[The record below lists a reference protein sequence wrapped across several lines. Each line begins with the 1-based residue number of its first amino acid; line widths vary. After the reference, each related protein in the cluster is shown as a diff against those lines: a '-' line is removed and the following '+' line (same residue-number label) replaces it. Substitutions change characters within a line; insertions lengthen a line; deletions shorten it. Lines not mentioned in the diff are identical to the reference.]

1 VPQVADKDVQIAG
14 DGGVATLVVEFNI
27 AVPVP
32 TVEI

>member
-1 VPQVADKDVQIAG
+1 VPQVVDRAVQIAG
-14 DGGVATLVVEFNI
+14 DIGVAIPVVEFNI